1 MSPQIS
7 IGVDAQGLA
16 GMTWVGTG
24 VAEAHAHRPNTAWGT
39 MTRESDDRVRAIA
52 GEIERYLA
60 EHPEAADNAAGIHR
74 WWLPLS
80 FADAP
85 LRDVQAALDS
95 LVQAGRIERTPTAD
109 GAFVYRSGP
118 RR

>member
-1 MSPQIS
+1 
-7 IGVDAQGLA
+7 
-16 GMTWVGTG
+16 
-24 VAEAHAHRPNTAWGT
+24 
-39 MTRESDDRVRAIA
+39 MTREADDRVSAIA

-60 EHPEAADNAAGIHR
+60 AYPEAADNATGIHR

-85 LRDVQAALDS
+85 LSEVQAALDS
-95 LVQAGRIERTPTAD
+95 LVQAGRIERAPTAD
-109 GAFVYRSGP
+109 GAFVYRSIQ

>member
-1 MSPQIS
+1 MI
-7 IGVDAQGLA
+7 VA
-16 GMTWVGTG
+16 GTG
-24 VAEAHAHRPNTAWGT
+24 VAKAQPHRPSTAWGT

-80 FADAP
+80 SADAP

-95 LVQAGRIERTPTAD
+95 LVQAGRIERASTAD
-109 GAFVYRSGP
+109 GAFVYRSAA